1 MNILTD
7 KKRNLDKDD
16 LDDDLEEDDESD
28 GGDEKQVKP
37 QQNQP
42 GMTLLPMREEVRSIG
57 LFGSIDAVK
66 VATLVGALMDLS
78 ESDDSDEKESGEPHS
93 PSAQTTSQSDS
104 PSSSEAPQDSLADEK
119 ETRGRPIEFLINTPG
134 GEADEMFALYDVMRL
149 TKTRCDIETFG
160 LGKVMSAG
168 VLILAAGT
176 KGKRKIGKNC
186 RVMIHNVMA
195 GSVGSLH
202 NLENEIKEIKYIQQ
216 SYIAA
221 LSEESGMPVK
231 KLQKLLN
238 RKVNV
243 YLSAEEAVSLGI
255 ADIIV

>member
-16 LDDDLEEDDESD
+16 LEEDLDEDDSSD
-28 GGDEKQVKP
+28 EGDEKQDKP
-37 QQNQP
+37 QQNQL
-42 GMTLLPMREEVRSIG
+42 GMTLLPMRDDIRSIG

-78 ESDDSDEKESGEPHS
+78 ESDDSDEKEDLVPTTQENLPESQAAVEPKVKD
-93 PSAQTTSQSDS
+93 PV
-104 PSSSEAPQDSLADEK
+104 
-119 ETRGRPIEFLINTPG
+119 ETRGKPIEFLINTPG
-134 GEADEMFALYDVMRL
+134 GEADEMFALYDIMRL
-149 TKTRCDIETFG
+149 TKTKCDIETFG

-216 SYIAA
+216 SYISA

-243 YLSAEEAVSLGI
+243 YLSAEEAVNLGI

>member
-16 LDDDLEEDDESD
+16 LEEDLDEDDSSD
-28 GGDEKQVKP
+28 EGDEKQDKP
-37 QQNQP
+37 QQNQL
-42 GMTLLPMREEVRSIG
+42 GMTLLPMRDDIRSIG

-78 ESDDSDEKESGEPHS
+78 ESDDSDEKEDLGLTTQENLPESQAAVEPKVKD
-93 PSAQTTSQSDS
+93 PA
-104 PSSSEAPQDSLADEK
+104 
-119 ETRGRPIEFLINTPG
+119 ETRGKPIEFLINTPG
-134 GEADEMFALYDVMRL
+134 GEADEMFALYDIMRL
-149 TKTRCDIETFG
+149 TKTKCDIETFG

-216 SYIAA
+216 SYISA

>member
-16 LDDDLEEDDESD
+16 LEEDLDEDDSSD
-28 GGDEKQVKP
+28 EGDEKQDKP
-37 QQNQP
+37 QQNQL
-42 GMTLLPMREEVRSIG
+42 GMTLLPMRDDVRSIG

-78 ESDDSDEKESGEPHS
+78 ESDDSDEKEDLGLTTQENLPESQAAVEPKVKD
-93 PSAQTTSQSDS
+93 PA
-104 PSSSEAPQDSLADEK
+104 
-119 ETRGRPIEFLINTPG
+119 ETRGKPIEFLINTPG
-134 GEADEMFALYDVMRL
+134 GEADEMFALYDIMRL
-149 TKTRCDIETFG
+149 TKTKCDIETFG

-216 SYIAA
+216 SYISA

-243 YLSAEEAVSLGI
+243 YLSAEEAVNLGI

>member
-16 LDDDLEEDDESD
+16 LEEDLDEDDSSD
-28 GGDEKQVKP
+28 EGDEKQDKP
-37 QQNQP
+37 QQNQL
-42 GMTLLPMREEVRSIG
+42 GMTLLPMRDDVRSIG

-78 ESDDSDEKESGEPHS
+78 ESDDSDEKEDLVPTTQENLPESQAAVEPKVKD
-93 PSAQTTSQSDS
+93 PA
-104 PSSSEAPQDSLADEK
+104 
-119 ETRGRPIEFLINTPG
+119 ETRGKPIEFLINTPG
-134 GEADEMFALYDVMRL
+134 GEADEMFALYDIMRL
-149 TKTRCDIETFG
+149 TKTKCDIETFG

-216 SYIAA
+216 SYISA

-243 YLSAEEAVSLGI
+243 YLSAEEAVNLGI

>member
-1 MNILTD
+1 
-7 KKRNLDKDD
+7 
-16 LDDDLEEDDESD
+16 
-28 GGDEKQVKP
+28 
-37 QQNQP
+37 
-42 GMTLLPMREEVRSIG
+42 
-57 LFGSIDAVK
+57 
-66 VATLVGALMDLS
+66 MDLS
-78 ESDDSDEKESGEPHS
+78 ESDDSDEKEDLVPTTQENLPESQAAVEPKVKD
-93 PSAQTTSQSDS
+93 PA
-104 PSSSEAPQDSLADEK
+104 
-119 ETRGRPIEFLINTPG
+119 ETRGKPIEFLINTPG
-134 GEADEMFALYDVMRL
+134 GEADEMFALYDIMRL
-149 TKTRCDIETFG
+149 TKTKCDIETFG

-216 SYIAA
+216 SYISA